1 MAIFDDFR
9 RSSTISW
16 FRASGQQQQQQPYI
30 FSMKLLT
37 VSFSQLVV
45 RAIDE
50 IWLIFARLIEK
61 GWCSRDWSRK
71 VDYDKPFDGEILAVF
86 KNSYHFPAYFLCP
99 CVFWTVWTA
108 TSTPSSQVNNWSIQW
123 HRHLWTSHLFSA
135 LMCVCVANQWTKR
148 PTTGHAFL
156 WRCKNILLS
165 MNTPMNRNYSK
176 WKPD

>member
-16 FRASGQQQQQQPYI
+16 FRASGQQQQQQQQQQQPYI

-86 KNSYHFPAYFLCP
+86 QELISFSGLFSLPMRLLDCLNGDIHAIFSGKQLINSM
-99 CVFWTVWTA
+99 
-108 TSTPSSQVNNWSIQW
+108 TSTSLNVTPFFSTDVCLCGQPMDKKTNN
-123 HRHLWTSHLFSA
+123 RRRF
-135 LMCVCVANQWTKR
+135 LMK
-148 PTTGHAFL
+148 
-156 WRCKNILLS
+156 
-165 MNTPMNRNYSK
+165 M
-176 WKPD
+176 